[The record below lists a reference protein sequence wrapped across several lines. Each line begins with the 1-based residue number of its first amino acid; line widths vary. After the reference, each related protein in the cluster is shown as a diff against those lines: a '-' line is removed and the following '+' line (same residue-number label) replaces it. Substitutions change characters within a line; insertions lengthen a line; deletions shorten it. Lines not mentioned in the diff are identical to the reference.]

1 MKSICVIP
9 ARGGSKRIPRKNI
22 KIFHGKPLIAWSI
35 EVAKSSGLFE
45 NVYISTDDEEIAS
58 VAKRYGA
65 IIPFL
70 RPEHL
75 SNDFAGDKEVRD
87 HFIKWMKENMVEADI
102 LCYLYAT
109 APFVTDKTLK
119 GCQQLLLDS
128 GAVSAH
134 TVTTYAYP
142 VLRSLKKDEQ
152 GLLTFMWNEYASS
165 RSQDLPEL
173 LHDAGQCYFFNLSKY
188 GQGNTRVGYEM
199 PRIYCQDIDTL
210 EDFEIAEKLFSI
222 VMPDSFLKQKPV

>member
-1 MKSICVIP
+1 MKHICVIP

-35 EVAKSSGLFE
+35 EVAKTSGLFE
-45 NVYISTDDEEIAS
+45 NIYISTDDEEIAS
-58 VAKRYGA
+58 TAEEYGA
-65 IIPFL
+65 LIPFL

-75 SNDFAGDKEVRD
+75 SNDYAGDKEVRD
-87 HFIKWMKENMVEADI
+87 HFIEWMNETMVEADT

-109 APFVTDKTLK
+109 APFITAKTLK
-119 GCQQLLLDS
+119 GCLQLLLDS

-152 GLLTFMWNEYASS
+152 GLLSFMWKEYASS

-173 LHDAGQCYFFNLSKY
+173 FHDAGQCYFFNLAKY
-188 GQGNTRVGYEM
+188 GIEDSRVGYEI
-199 PRIYCQDIDTL
+199 PRLYCQDIDTL
-210 EDFEIAEKLFSI
+210 EDFEIAEKLFQNAS
-222 VMPDSFLKQKPV
+222 SFLSQGNHI